1 MLFSISN
8 CIDQEDYYWL
18 AKTQSKSK
26 QSPSKTPSKSL
37 LSRESIFCKAVS
49 YKSCINSR
57 IHIYGYS
64 PMEFFPCLKW
74 MMFLIC
80 IAIAIWLYDK
90 SQATPSY
97 RSLLT
102 LHNEALSIIFIVFPP
117 QLLFLVLIPPCH
129 SKIKAPEHPFS
140 KQLWY
145 LDNPMHQC
153 VSRTLIFHC

>member
-1 MLFSISN
+1 MLCSISN
-8 CIDQEDYYWL
+8 CIDQEEYYWL

-26 QSPSKTPSKSL
+26 QSPSKTL

-49 YKSCINSR
+49 YKSYIT
-57 IHIYGYS
+57 IYMDSWIYS

-90 SQATPSY
+90 SQAIPSY

-102 LHNEALSIIFIVFPP
+102 LHNKALSIIFIFFPP